1 MWQLCAAMMSWVGC
15 LLFRFRATRYM
26 KVKRMGITEIL
37 KRIWLFSANKKKL
50 WICISKQL
58 TRHIFEFVILFYL
71 LSHFTCN
78 STINATLY
86 RDWLQE
92 MKFDTCSEKIISQ
105 ISSINCHT
113 KRWHNGVKHICR
125 RISITYIP
133 NIPLRNNASKMWTNP
148 LLI

>member
-1 MWQLCAAMMSWVGC
+1 MIRDHCNQLEGGVR
-15 LLFRFRATRYM
+15 LF
-26 KVKRMGITEIL
+26 
-37 KRIWLFSANKKKL
+37 
-50 WICISKQL
+50 
-58 TRHIFEFVILFYL
+58 
-71 LSHFTCN
+71 HFTCN
-78 STINATLY
+78 STIDATLY

-133 NIPLRNNASKMWTNP
+133 NMPLRNNAPEMWTKTFFSLT
-148 LLI
+148 LLYLSLFFLVSSPRAMYILDVSSVTTNCFVFKNTLQENVVLKRLL